1 MLGRLNFELWSLLM
15 TPCPIATVLAALI
28 AATPVVQ
35 PVTTPGLKAVTQVK
49 PDVPA
54 PAQTQP
60 RLDVSQVRS
69 L

>member
-1 MLGRLNFELWSLLM
+1 M

-35 PVTTPGLKAVTQVK
+35 PVAAPGLKAVTQVK